1 MTLAPDPVLLDVSP
15 EGVGVVTLNR
25 PEKHNAVDELMI
37 AGLSETFETLKGAD
51 HVRIVFL
58 RGAGE
63 SFCAGADIDWSVR
76 GGARDLADNEAD
88 AMTVARTLK
97 QLRELPQITVA
108 QIKGTARG
116 EGVGL
121 VAACD
126 IAVAF
131 KDASFCFPEVRFG
144 LTPATIAPFVVAAI
158 GNRWAKALFATGD
171 SFDAGR
177 AEKVGLVHYLVESEV
192 EMEAL
197 AERLSDLAM
206 AAAPGAVTAAKALVD
221 YVGAHKIDD
230 VLARETSGRT
240 AQRRVSAEGKE
251 GLAALLARRKP
262 AWNP

>member
-51 HVRIVFL
+51 HVRIVFV

-63 SFCAGADIDWSVR
+63 NFCAGADIDWSVR
-76 GGARDLADNEAD
+76 SGARDLADNEAD
-88 AMTVARTLK
+88 AMALARMLK

-108 QIKGTARG
+108 QIMGKVRG

-126 IAVAF
+126 IAVAL
-131 KDASFCFPEVRFG
+131 KDASFCFPEVRLG
-144 LTPATIAPFVVAAI
+144 LTPATIAPFVVEAI
-158 GNRWAKALFATGD
+158 GSRWAKALFATAD
-171 SFDAGR
+171 SFDAGF
-177 AEKVGLVHYLVESEV
+177 AEKIGLVQYLVENQT

-197 AERLSDLAM
+197 AENLSDLAM
-206 AAAPGAVTAAKALVD
+206 AAAPGAIADAKALVD
-221 YVGAHKIDD
+221 YVSAHKIDD
-230 VLARETSGRT
+230 ALAKETSRRT

-251 GLAALLARRKP
+251 GLAALLAKRKP
-262 AWNP
+262 AWDA